1 MRVVNTFI
9 HVFLV
14 QRSRVFDKMN
24 VLRTMKAD
32 VFHVA
37 LLLVRPV
44 NLSISFFLWLF
55 LRGKKHTITTD
66 SGEELDDRDELGG

>member
-37 LLLVRPV
+37 LLYA
-44 NLSISFFLWLF
+44 FY
-55 LRGKKHTITTD
+55 K
-66 SGEELDDRDELGG
+66 